1 MLARVTKL
9 RTLSEHIY
17 DLVQNSVN
25 AGAEN
30 IHIVVEEDIPA
41 NRFKITIKDDGFGIK
56 PEHLSKIKNTF
67 FTTRPRTK
75 RRVGLGVSLMDATC
89 QRSGGKLV
97 IDSEYRHGT
106 TIIATMEHDNIDRPP
121 LGDLA
126 DMLAS
131 LLLSTAD
138 NKIIWTL
145 EHLVNGKKY
154 RLKNRV
160 TKDELGI
167 LSYGEPGVKEKLCQL
182 IKKKERDIRH

>member
-1 MLARVTKL
+1 M

-25 AGAEN
+25 AGAKN
-30 IHIVVEEDIPA
+30 IHIILEEDIPT
-41 NRFKITIKDDGFGIK
+41 NMFRITIEDDGYGVK
-56 PEHLSKIKNTF
+56 PEHLAKIKNTF

-97 IDSEYRHGT
+97 IESKYRHGT
-106 TIIATMEHDNIDRPP
+106 TIIATMEHNNIDRPP

-126 DMLAS
+126 DMFSS

-154 RLKNRV
+154 RLKNRA
-160 TKDELGI
+160 TKDELGV
-167 LSYGEPGVKEKLCQL
+167 LSYGEPGVKEQLCQL
-182 IKKKERDIRH
+182 INKKERDIRQ